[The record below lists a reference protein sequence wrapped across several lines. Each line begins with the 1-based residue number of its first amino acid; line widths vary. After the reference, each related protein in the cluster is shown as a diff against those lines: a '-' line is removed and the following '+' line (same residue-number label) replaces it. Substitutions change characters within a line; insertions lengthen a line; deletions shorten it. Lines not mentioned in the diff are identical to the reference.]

1 MIFERSMI
9 LCLVVYNFVL
19 VERNLLLFVIPYII
33 IIYSLRKEVDIMNYI
48 SVKAASEKWGISER
62 RIQKLC
68 EENRIDGTEK
78 FGRAWMIPKD
88 AEKPVDGRMK
98 TRNKQEENHEVCGQ
112 SQLFRKFASL
122 SYQWDVD
129 KIDQTRYGWL
139 ASVENEQLLL
149 RLKKLSKKDLELLT
163 LLFVDGYRQID
174 VARLWHCS
182 RSAVAQ
188 RFKKIKK
195 FLNNT

>member
-1 MIFERSMI
+1 MRWSTSGDDSFDVIPVSKNCQQARCRGLLAEWENSTYYTNSSHNVGATEQ
-9 LCLVVYNFVL
+9 LLVVYNFVL

-98 TRNKQEENHEVCGQ
+98 TRNKQEENHG
-112 SQLFRKFASL
+112 
-122 SYQWDVD
+122 
-129 KIDQTRYGWL
+129 I
-139 ASVENEQLLL
+139 
-149 RLKKLSKKDLELLT
+149 
-163 LLFVDGYRQID
+163 
-174 VARLWHCS
+174 
-182 RSAVAQ
+182 
-188 RFKKIKK
+188 
-195 FLNNT
+195 